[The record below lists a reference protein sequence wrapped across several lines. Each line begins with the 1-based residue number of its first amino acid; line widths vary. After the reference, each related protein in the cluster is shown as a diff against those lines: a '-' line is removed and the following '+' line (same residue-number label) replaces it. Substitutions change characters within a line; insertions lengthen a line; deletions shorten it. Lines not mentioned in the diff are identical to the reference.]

1 MEEIFAG
8 EIGAFVSGY
17 DWSQTPLGA
26 VETWSSELKTA
37 VQILVAEL
45 DRTKTLPISHISLQ
59 HNNAQR
65 YQTLLESI
73 DRGFCICEMLFDSQG
88 SPTDYRFIELN
99 RTFEV
104 MTGLE
109 QALGKTA
116 RELVPDLEDFWFE
129 TYGRVVLTGKS
140 VRFEHESITMNR
152 WFDVNAFPV
161 DAPQKHR
168 FGVLFDDI
176 SDRKRI
182 EAALKQ
188 SEENFRH
195 LIESIPQ
202 LVWTADRQGRA
213 IDVNQRWL
221 DFTGLPNL
229 KEAQSVGLKPFI
241 HPDDIEVLGDRWALV
256 QQEGIPLQAEGRIR
270 RHDGVYRWYLHL
282 AIPVKNEQGEV
293 IKWFGTGTD
302 IDEQKQL
309 EQKHTALLQ
318 KIQERNQELDSFSHI
333 VSHDLKAPLRA
344 ISNLAQWLEDDLADK
359 IPSENQL
366 QLQLMRSRAERME
379 ALINGLLSYAHIA
392 REDMPLELVSVEE
405 LLAEIID
412 SLDPLPPFT
421 IEISPPL
428 PTFATKRLLLNQVLT
443 NLISNA
449 IKHHDR
455 ADGKVKITV
464 QDHPK
469 HPEFYEFAI
478 ADDGKGIDPQQQ
490 TRIFDIFQTV
500 ESHDN
505 SQNTGI
511 GLAIVKKIVEAEGN
525 EIYVKSEIGKGS
537 TFYFTWRKFAL
548 DPAIT

>member
-1 MEEIFAG
+1 MEELFVS

-26 VETWSSELKTA
+26 VETWSSELKIA

-45 DRTKTLPISHISLQ
+45 DRTKTLQ
-59 HNNAQR
+59 HKNYR
-65 YQTLLESI
+65 WYQGMFESTGQ
-73 DRGFCICEMLFDSQG
+73 GFCICEMLFDAQG
-88 SPTDYRFIELN
+88 QATDYRFLEIN
-99 RTFEV
+99 DAFEA

-109 QALGKTA
+109 QAEGKTA
-116 RELVPDLEDFWFE
+116 RELVPDLEDIWFE

-140 VRFEHESITMNR
+140 VRFEHESSIMNR

-161 DAPQKHR
+161 EPPHEHR
-168 FGVLFDDI
+168 FGILFTEI
-176 SDRKRI
+176 SDRKRA
-182 EAALKQ
+182 EATLKQ
-188 SEENFRH
+188 SEENYRH
-195 LIESIPQ
+195 LIEK
-202 LVWTADRQGRA
+202 V
-213 IDVNQRWL
+213 
-221 DFTGLPNL
+221 
-229 KEAQSVGLKPFI
+229 QS
-241 HPDDIEVLGDRWALV
+241 
-256 QQEGIPLQAEGRIR
+256 
-270 RHDGVYRWYLHL
+270 
-282 AIPVKNEQGEV
+282 
-293 IKWFGTGTD
+293 
-302 IDEQKQL
+302 
-309 EQKHTALLQ
+309 
-318 KIQERNQELDSFSHI
+318 RNQELDNFSHI

-344 ISNLAQWLEDDLADK
+344 ISHLAQWLEDDLGDK

-366 QLQLMRSRAERME
+366 QLQLMRSRADRME
-379 ALINGLLSYAHIA
+379 ALINGLLSYAHIT

-464 QDHPK
+464 QDHPNR
-469 HPEFYEFAI
+469 PEFYEFAI
-478 ADDGKGIDPQQQ
+478 ADDGQGIDPQQQ
-490 TRIFDIFQTV
+490 TRIFDIFQTL
-500 ESHDN
+500 ETQDKSPN
-505 SQNTGI
+505 AGI

-548 DPAIT
+548 DLARS

>member
-1 MEEIFAG
+1 MEELFVG
-8 EIGAFVSGY
+8 EIGALVSGY

-37 VQILVAEL
+37 VQILVTNL
-45 DRTKTLPISHISLQ
+45 DRAKTLSISHIPLQ

-65 YQTLLESI
+65 YQTLFESI
-73 DRGFCICEMLFDSQG
+73 DQGFCICEMLFDSQG
-88 SPTDYRFIELN
+88 QPTNYRFLEVN
-99 RTFEV
+99 RAFEA

-109 QALGKTA
+109 QAEGKTA

-140 VRFEHESITMNR
+140 VRLEHESDTMNR
-152 WFDVNAFPV
+152 WFDVNAFPI
-161 DAPQKHR
+161 DAPQEHR

-176 SDRKRI
+176 SDRKRT

-188 SEENFRH
+188 NEENFRR

-202 LVWTADRQGRA
+202 LVWIADHQGRD

-221 DFTGLPNL
+221 DFTGLPNR

-241 HPDDIEVLGDRWALV
+241 HLDDIELLRDRWALV
-256 QQEGIPLQAEGRIR
+256 QQEGVPLQAESRIR

-309 EQKHTALLQ
+309 EQQYTTLLQ
-318 KIQERNQELDSFSHI
+318 KIQARNQELDNFSHI

-366 QLQLMRSRAERME
+366 QLQLLRSRADRME
-379 ALINGLLSYAHIA
+379 ALINGLLSYARIA
-392 REDMPLELVSVEE
+392 REDIPLELVSVEE

-412 SLDPLPPFT
+412 SLDPPPTFT
-421 IEISPPL
+421 IEISLPL
-428 PTFATKRLLLNQVLT
+428 PTFSTKRLLLNQVLT
-443 NLISNA
+443 NLIGNA

-464 QDHPK
+464 RDHPNR
-469 HPEFYEFAI
+469 PEFYEFAI
-478 ADDGKGIDPQQQ
+478 ADDGQGIDPQQQ
-490 TRIFDIFQTV
+490 KRIFDIFQTL
-500 ESHDN
+500 ETQDKSPN
-505 SQNTGI
+505 AGI
-511 GLAIVKKIVEAEGN
+511 GLAIVKKIVKAEGN

-548 DPAIT
+548 DLARS

>member
-1 MEEIFAG
+1 MEELFVS

-45 DRTKTLPISHISLQ
+45 DRTKTLQ
-59 HNNAQR
+59 HKNYR
-65 YQTLLESI
+65 WYQTMFESI
-73 DRGFCICEMLFDSQG
+73 GQGFCICEMLFDAQG
-88 SPTDYRFIELN
+88 QATDYRFLETN
-99 RTFEV
+99 SAYEA
-104 MTGLE
+104 MTGLK
-109 QALGKTA
+109 QVVGKTA

-129 TYGRVVLTGKS
+129 TYGSVISTGKA
-140 VRFEHESITMNR
+140 VRLEHPVSGMNNR
-152 WFDVNAFPV
+152 WFEVSAFPV
-161 DAPQKHR
+161 EVPHEHR
-168 FGVLFDDI
+168 FGILFTEI
-176 SDRKRI
+176 SDRKRA

-188 SEENFRH
+188 SEANYRH
-195 LIESIPQ
+195 LIELVPQ
-202 LVWTADRQGRA
+202 IVWTADRQGNA
-213 IDVNQRWL
+213 IEVNQRWL

-241 HPDDIEVLGDRWALV
+241 HPDDIEFLGDQWALA
-256 QQEGIPLQAEGRIR
+256 QQEGIPLKAEGRIR

-282 AIPVKNEQGEV
+282 AIPFKNEQGEA

-318 KIQERNQELDSFSHI
+318 KIQERNQELDNFSHI

-359 IPSENQL
+359 IPSENKLQIQL
-366 QLQLMRSRAERME
+366 LRSRAERME
-379 ALINGLLSYAHIA
+379 ALINGLLSYARIA
-392 REDMPLELVSVEE
+392 REDIPLELVSVEE

-428 PTFATKRLLLNQVLT
+428 PTFSTKRLLLNQVLT
-443 NLISNA
+443 NLIGNA
-449 IKHHDR
+449 IKHHHR

-464 QDHPK
+464 QDHPEYT
-469 HPEFYEFAI
+469 EFYEFAI
-478 ADDGKGIDPQQQ
+478 ADDGQGIDPQQQ

-500 ESHDN
+500 ESHDKSPN
-505 SQNTGI
+505 AGI
-511 GLAIVKKIVEAEGN
+511 GLAIVKKIVKAEGN
-525 EIYVKSEIGKGS
+525 EIYIKSEIGKGS
-537 TFYFTWRKFAL
+537 TFYFTWRKFAPDL
-548 DPAIT
+548 AIA